1 MKPHSHSNLGSATTK
16 WYAMTIMKMKIPRKL
31 AKKPRSWSSNIFGE
45 LKRYRLPSLI
55 LPSID
60 STKQIEKEEEL
71 KNDSG

>member
-1 MKPHSHSNLGSATTK
+1 
-16 WYAMTIMKMKIPRKL
+16 MKMKIPRKL